1 MFEFYT
7 IINERVNETNLLFTN
22 WISFI
27 SLKNVQNICE
37 IYWNFFPILNFLNR
51 RTNSFRFNSFSWTES
66 ISAITTWLA
75 TRYLPRTPWAL
86 LPAPYL
92 DVCQR
97 PINSNM
103 SARGLCQ
110 QLPRVIRLGALHSVG
125 HFSPSADWDVR
136 ECPHLAVTLLAEWK
150 LKKLICFYFLVLFL
164 IFEFLNEIVR

>member
-1 MFEFYT
+1 MVCVWILHDEKWASKWNLFNFYEKNFTHFHWSCSKYFWNSLT
-7 IINERVNETNLLFTN
+7 IRSHIKV
-22 WISFI
+22 S
-27 SLKNVQNICE
+27 
-37 IYWNFFPILNFLNR
+37 WNT
-51 RTNSFRFNSFSWTES
+51 RTNSFRFNSFSLTES

-136 ECPHLAVTLLAEWK
+136 ECPHLAVTLLSEWK
-150 LKKLICFYFLVLFL
+150 LKKLICFYFLVFFWFFNFL
-164 IFEFLNEIVR
+164 H